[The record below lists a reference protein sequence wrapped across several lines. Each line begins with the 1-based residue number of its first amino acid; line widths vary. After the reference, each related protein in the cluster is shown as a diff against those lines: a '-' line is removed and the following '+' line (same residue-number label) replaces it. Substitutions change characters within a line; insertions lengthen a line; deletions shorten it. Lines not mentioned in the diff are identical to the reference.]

1 MLAHWFALQTTE
13 EGIPGSKLAAITM
26 VTVNTVKSYGN
37 EERTNIFY
45 CNLEVQTGQTKD
57 FAYCVKIRALRYS
70 AILEGLVLL
79 HHSASILDTHYQRNN
94 AIKAL

>member
-79 HHSASILDTHYQRNN
+79 HHALHFHLWKTEHQILREQ
-94 AIKAL
+94 

>member
-1 MLAHWFALQTTE
+1 MDKT
-13 EGIPGSKLAAITM
+13 GR

-57 FAYCVKIRALRYS
+57 FSYCAKIRTLRYS

-79 HHSASILDTHYQRNN
+79 QHCTSIFDTRYQRNN